1 MQIIVIECVHH
12 NFRVKI
18 ASLKYAKTDK
28 CLDKSIRIIPLKTL
42 CTRLLVNMLS
52 IRVANYEVGHVGLEM
67 RGIKACENKLSI
79 NSFVGT

>member
-1 MQIIVIECVHH
+1 M
-12 NFRVKI
+12 
-18 ASLKYAKTDK
+18 
-28 CLDKSIRIIPLKTL
+28 PLKTL